1 MFEGFGFP
9 AAEAMACG
17 IPVIAF
23 NAGALPEL
31 VDDGKTGILVPPA
44 DVPKLAAAIKQL
56 VENKELRCEMG
67 KEARK
72 RVLRKFNWQQAARQ
86 IIDVYQEVL

>member
-1 MFEGFGFP
+1 
-9 AAEAMACG
+9 
-17 IPVIAF
+17 
-23 NAGALPEL
+23 
-31 VDDGKTGILVPPA
+31 
-44 DVPKLAAAIKQL
+44 

>member
-1 MFEGFGFP
+1 
-9 AAEAMACG
+9 
-17 IPVIAF
+17 
-23 NAGALPEL
+23 
-31 VDDGKTGILVPPA
+31 
-44 DVPKLAAAIKQL
+44 
-56 VENKELRCEMG
+56 MG